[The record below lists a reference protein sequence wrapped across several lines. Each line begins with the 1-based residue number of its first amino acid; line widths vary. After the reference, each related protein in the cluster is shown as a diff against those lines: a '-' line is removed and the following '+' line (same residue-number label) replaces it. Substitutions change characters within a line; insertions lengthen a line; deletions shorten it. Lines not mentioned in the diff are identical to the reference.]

1 MHTHTFSSLRRIEYK
16 KILFVVIAL
25 FSSVISLQAAPG
37 KVKVY
42 LFLQSQCPCIYNHK
56 ETFGSLLK
64 NYGDR
69 VSFTAVFVDNKD
81 NDNNIKD
88 LMRNLGWKLPYIK
101 DKQHQLVQ
109 QLRPKV
115 STDCVLVDASGKVL
129 YKGAIDDGP
138 LNMGTVK
145 NFYLKDALDAYFH
158 HIPIKVSNGKGIGCF
173 LQ

>member
-1 MHTHTFSSLRRIEYK
+1 MK
-16 KILFVVIAL
+16 KILIIVLAL
-25 FSSVISLQAAPG
+25 ISSTLMIQAAPVG

-64 NYGDR
+64 NYGDK
-69 VSFTAVFVDNKD
+69 VSFTAVFVDSKD
-81 NDNNIKD
+81 NDKDIKD
-88 LMRNLGWKLPYIK
+88 LMQNLGWKLTCIK
-101 DKQHQLVQ
+101 DKKHQLVHELQ
-109 QLRPKV
+109 PKV
-115 STDCVLVDASGKVL
+115 STDCVLVDDSGKVL

-145 NFYLKDALDAYFH
+145 NFYLRDALDAYLH
-158 HIPIKVSNGKGIGCF
+158 HTPIKVSSGKGVGCL